1 MKRVL
6 FATAAIVCLIIL
18 TVACS
23 NGKDTFKDYKKTET
37 GLYYKFEIENKKE
50 QQVQIG
56 DLLVAEMKVTLDD
69 SLLFDNFG
77 DPQRLMMVV
86 ESDFK
91 GDLAEGLR
99 MLHLGDVAY
108 FAIAADSIAK
118 IGVQMPP
125 FYKSETGQRIVYY
138 IKLHSIV
145 TEEELMQEK
154 EQQEKELMVLESSEQ
169 DSIDTYLAK
178 NNIKQKPTQSGLYY
192 IETLKGTGQNI
203 EIGKTI
209 TMNYTGK
216 FLNGEIFDSS
226 LGEGREPMEFVL
238 QEDLMIKG
246 FTEGLLK
253 MKDKGKAT
261 LIIPSKLAYGKSS
274 PQSPIPPYA
283 TIIFDVEILNVQ

>member
-6 FATAAIVCLIIL
+6 SAATAIVCLIIL

>member
-23 NGKDTFKDYKKTET
+23 NGKDAFKDYKKTET

-125 FYKSETGQRIVYY
+125 FYKSEAGQRIVYY

-178 NNIKQKPTQSGLYY
+178 NNIKQKPTESGLYY
-192 IETLKGTGQNI
+192 IETLKGTGQNV
-203 EIGKTI
+203 EIGKTV

>member
-6 FATAAIVCLIIL
+6 SATTAIVCLIIL
-18 TVACS
+18 TIACN
-23 NGKDTFKDYKKTET
+23 NGKDAFKDYKKTES
-37 GLYYKFEIENKKE
+37 GLYYKFEIENTKA
-50 QQVQIG
+50 QQVQVG

-77 DPQRLMMVV
+77 EPQRLMMVV
-86 ESDFK
+86 ESDFQ

-108 FAIAADSIAK
+108 FAISADSIAK

-125 FYKSETGQRIVYY
+125 FYKSAEGQRIVYY
-138 IKLHSIV
+138 LKLHSIV

-154 EQQEKELMVLESSEQ
+154 EQQEKELMLLESSEQ
-169 DSIDTYLAK
+169 ELINSYLAK
-178 NNIKQKPTQSGLYY
+178 NNIKQKPTESGLYY
-192 IETLKGTGQNI
+192 VETAKGMGQKV

-226 LGEGREPMEFVL
+226 LGEGREPMEFVF

-246 FTEGLLK
+246 FTEGLLR

-261 LIIPSKLAYGKSS
+261 FIIPSKLAYGRSN

-283 TIIFDVEILNVQ
+283 TIVFDVEVLNVK